1 MELKKKISTIVQE
14 EVKDYKEKSFPID
27 GGYFSQF
34 NTIRRI
40 NLYINNQYL
49 ERDAEREGLIFWNI
63 SNSRVIHF
71 AKNIDLDTKDLMPY
85 GKGETN
91 YWQSWILKLKFKK
104 WLKDNHFSL
113 LLNDLSEGVSTYG
126 SIVWKKYTDPK
137 TKEVKLIESDLR
149 RLAFKQ
155 TLRTVRDGN
164 IVEMHYLTETEIREK
179 EGAWDNIDLILKNA
193 KRGEGK
199 DQDTNENALYEV
211 WERVGEVM
219 DTNNKIHFT
228 HYIGAGY
235 GDKEVIAFEDEIKRE
250 QNPYYDFHIG
260 RYRGRWLRVGNVER
274 LFSLQER
281 ANTVVN
287 QNAESTAIA
296 SLLLMRSA
304 DPNTYGN
311 ILQGAISGQ
320 IINSTD
326 LQQIGID
333 NRAFNVLLTELEKIE
348 QQADTLCFTPAIVT
362 GEKLPSSTPFRGM
375 TVMSNAAKSVF
386 DYIKQ
391 SIGETVSNLLTEEIL
406 PSVVKKWNRGDMI
419 DMIDDIKDIKLFDE
433 TVVKAK
439 QMEVLKHNLDLGIV
453 TSQEELD
460 NISQEVKSIIEKNG
474 RKIEIPKGFFNF
486 DYGISL
492 NVVGEAVDKAQQN
505 DVYSQIIPMIAANP
519 AIKNDPYFR
528 QWVENNGITPTT
540 MTVEE
545 LNKQV
550 EQLKGS
556 ATGMTPPTPAPQDKL
571 MAQVNQ

>member
-274 LFSLQER
+274 LFSLQEK
-281 ANTVVN
+281 NP
-287 QNAESTAIA
+287 
-296 SLLLMRSA
+296 LH
-304 DPNTYGN
+304 
-311 ILQGAISGQ
+311 
-320 IINSTD
+320 
-326 LQQIGID
+326 
-333 NRAFNVLLTELEKIE
+333 
-348 QQADTLCFTPAIVT
+348 
-362 GEKLPSSTPFRGM
+362 PS
-375 TVMSNAAKSVF
+375 
-386 DYIKQ
+386 
-391 SIGETVSNLLTEEIL
+391 
-406 PSVVKKWNRGDMI
+406 
-419 DMIDDIKDIKLFDE
+419 
-433 TVVKAK
+433 
-439 QMEVLKHNLDLGIV
+439 
-453 TSQEELD
+453 
-460 NISQEVKSIIEKNG
+460 
-474 RKIEIPKGFFNF
+474 
-486 DYGISL
+486 
-492 NVVGEAVDKAQQN
+492 
-505 DVYSQIIPMIAANP
+505 
-519 AIKNDPYFR
+519 
-528 QWVENNGITPTT
+528 
-540 MTVEE
+540 
-545 LNKQV
+545 
-550 EQLKGS
+550 
-556 ATGMTPPTPAPQDKL
+556 
-571 MAQVNQ
+571 